1 MLSDF
6 AINNFH
12 AYDKTITNIDVA
24 HISHQIEQ
32 SWIEIQ
38 NGLDADILYFKTD
51 KHDYDHLYDTIQQTI
66 IQLKNSPYQWHTE
79 SFCCRVGNNI
89 FLCSFKPISTY
100 PQSSIF
106 FDNKQKLLNTLRN
119 YAELSLIEKAIALYA
134 IVSQQFS
141 ANEKTEIS
149 ALLQNEISSD
159 HRVLA
164 TLAAEILFN
173 WGEPVVPL
181 KYVSYQNLHLVTDFA
196 KEKNTD
202 TLKKFFEDRINVN
215 AYNHFELV
223 HPSYAR
229 QCVALAQQ
237 VFSHTQ
243 NNSIKECLDVGT
255 GPGAALL
262 MQKELLPDYNFIAL
276 EPSLVAYHHLTNN
289 IKNIPGCEAIH
300 ADFLNFAAPNTYDF
314 IISTGASHH
323 LNTFAFLQKAQ
334 MLLNKNGVLIIAD
347 EMISP
352 FSAITQRKKNVM
364 LHHSI
369 YILELLS
376 KLKDIPIEFNQNEQ
390 ILAKLMHN
398 YIPLGFSLAKIG
410 MIEDA
415 EFVYKKLLH
424 QLNALKL
431 NSTISSGLVAFYR
444 LMYLEL
450 EALVAGI
457 DYEVE
462 QKTYPHRLINLAKQA
477 NLECIYH
484 ECIHHT
490 SDTHDPMHSG
500 THVFTFTKR
509 KMNVG
514 FDQ

>member
-1 MLSDF
+1 MLSEF
-6 AINNFH
+6 AINNFQ

-24 HISHQIEQ
+24 HILHQIEQ

-38 NGLDADILYFKTD
+38 NGLDGDILYFKSD

-66 IQLKNSPYQWHTE
+66 IQLKNTPYQWDVE

-89 FLCSFKPISTY
+89 FLCSFRSISTY
-100 PQSSIF
+100 PQSIIF
-106 FDNKQKLLNTLRN
+106 FDNKQTLLNALRN
-119 YAELSLIEKAIALYA
+119 YSKLSFIEKSKALYA
-134 IVSQQFS
+134 TSSYQFS
-141 ANEKTEIS
+141 ANEKAEIS
-149 ALLQNEISSD
+149 PILQDEISSD

-181 KYVSYQNLHLVTDFA
+181 KYVSYQNVHCVTDFA
-196 KEKNTD
+196 QEKNTD

-237 VFSHTQ
+237 VLSHTQ
-243 NNSIKECLDVGT
+243 INSIKECLDVGT

-276 EPSLVAYHHLTNN
+276 EPSLVAYRHLTNN
-289 IKNIPGCEAIH
+289 IKDMSQCQAIH
-300 ADFLNFAAPNTYDF
+300 ADFLNFESRETYDF

-323 LNTFAFLQKAQ
+323 LNTFAFLQKANR
-334 MLLNKNGVLIIAD
+334 LLKENGVFIIAD

-352 FSAITQRKKNVM
+352 FSTITQRKKNVM
-364 LHHSI
+364 LHHSV
-369 YILELLS
+369 YILELLNR
-376 KLKDIPIEFNQNEQ
+376 LKDISIEFNQNEQ
-390 ILAKLMHN
+390 MLAKFMHH

-415 EFVYKKLLH
+415 EFVYKKLLRK
-424 QLNALKL
+424 LNALEL

-462 QKTYPHRLINLAKQA
+462 QKTYPQMLINLAKQA
-477 NLECIYH
+477 SLECVYH

-500 THVFTFTKR
+500 THVFTFK
-509 KMNVG
+509 KEK
-514 FDQ
+514 